1 MAEETAGTG
10 VRVPGAP
17 EAHDAR
23 SASGTSERA
32 QPGRELAQELHQ
44 AEYPGLVRF
53 LLLSGASWS
62 EAQDAAQDAFTQ
74 MCRPGVRIARPKAWL
89 RTVAWRSWLR
99 QRVRPEEPYEQ
110 VPEVRTAH
118 WENPAHAAELGVEER
133 RVVELLL
140 RLPAKQR
147 SALAWNLDG
156 FTTQE
161 SARAMGI
168 TPEAVRQNLSR
179 ARAAL
184 KEWLG
189 LEGPGGPD
197 GGGAGEAG
205 G

>member
-1 MAEETAGTG
+1 MSAVAEEVAGT
-10 VRVPGAP
+10 
-17 EAHDAR
+17 EL
-23 SASGTSERA
+23 RA
-32 QPGRELAQELHQ
+32 TRAVAQPQPGRELAQELHE

-53 LLLSGASWS
+53 LLLNGASWA

-74 MCRPGVRIARPKAWL
+74 MCRPGVRVSHPKSWL

-99 QRVRPEEPYEQ
+99 QQVRHEEPYDRL
-110 VPEVRTAH
+110 PETPTAH
-118 WENPAHAAELGVEER
+118 WQTPAYAVELGTEER

-168 TPEAVRQNLSR
+168 SPEAVRQNLSR
-179 ARAAL
+179 ARATL

-189 LEGPGGPD
+189 LAEPQ
-197 GGGAGEAG
+197 GARGRETDR
-205 G
+205 